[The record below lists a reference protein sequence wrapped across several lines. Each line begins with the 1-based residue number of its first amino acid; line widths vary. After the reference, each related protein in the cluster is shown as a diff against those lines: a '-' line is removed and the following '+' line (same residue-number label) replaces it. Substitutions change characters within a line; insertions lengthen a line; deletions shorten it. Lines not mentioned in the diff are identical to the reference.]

1 MNYFTTNK
9 DVLDSVLKL
18 LGSGFSDARQV
29 NFGVS
34 YTQNRKMSVIV
45 IEVSPSTIVHSLIF
59 FYSKGMML
67 YDVFSY
73 KSKSCF
79 RVLQSGQSF
88 KHVDKINKF
97 LMNGIQKYNPIA
109 QRKIEEEM
117 NSETEIE
124 TKDNQIQHLKDRTSI
139 EQGKN
144 RSLQNQIKALKARKK
159 E

>member
-9 DVLDSVLKL
+9 YVLESVLKL
-18 LGSGFSDARQV
+18 LGSGFSDAKQV

-45 IEVSPSTIVHSLIF
+45 IEVSPSTIVHSLLF
-59 FYSKGMML
+59 FYSKGMLL

-88 KHVDKINKF
+88 KHIDKINKF
-97 LMNGIQKYNPIA
+97 LMNGIQRYNPIA
-109 QRKIEEEM
+109 QRKIEEETSSA
-117 NSETEIE
+117 NEIE
-124 TKDNQIQHLKDRTSI
+124 SKDHQIQHMKDMLRI
-139 EQGKN
+139 ERDTVQ
-144 RSLQNQIKALKARKK
+144 SLRNQIKMLKAKKK